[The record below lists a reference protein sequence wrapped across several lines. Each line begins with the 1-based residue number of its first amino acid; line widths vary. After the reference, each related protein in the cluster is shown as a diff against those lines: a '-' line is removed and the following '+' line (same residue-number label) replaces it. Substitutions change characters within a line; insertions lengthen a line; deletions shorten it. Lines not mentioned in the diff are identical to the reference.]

1 MTIKGQNNWKFHTL
15 CEKGRMKIL
24 AVYLK
29 DTSALTHTLSLQTI
43 PHSAQMCMIIGQ
55 YVLPSAEN
63 INIIVMFYAD
73 FSFSAE
79 NTFLAPPPPP
89 PPSPPSFFLS
99 GSIETT

>member
-29 DTSALTHTLSLQTI
+29 GTSALTHTLSLQAI
-43 PHSAQMCMIIGQ
+43 PHSAEMCLIIGQ

-63 INIIVMFYAD
+63 VNIIVMFYAD
-73 FSFSAE
+73 FPFSAE
-79 NTFLAPPPPP
+79 NSCPLPPIFRTLLVDGHIREHI
-89 PPSPPSFFLS
+89 SSLY
-99 GSIETT
+99 